1 MAIVIE
7 ICQKELHNAK
17 NEPKISNVKTFKRS
31 TNLKI
36 QKIQS

>member
-17 NEPKISNVKTFKRS
+17 NEPKISNVKTSKREKKCKDS
-31 TNLKI
+31 ED
-36 QKIQS
+36 